1 MEPMLSDPLLP
12 WLVFNSSGKEIDPF
26 LNYPKDVK
34 RESFWNTISIR
45 RKDSTWV
52 GVSDEERL
60 KQESWEEEDGEYLS
74 KVKED
79 SVKVGDMI
87 CTVCYNQGIWKLCGN
102 QYN

>member
-45 RKDSTWV
+45 RKDIAH
-52 GVSDEERL
+52 E
-60 KQESWEEEDGEYLS
+60 WE
-74 KVKED
+74 
-79 SVKVGDMI
+79 
-87 CTVCYNQGIWKLCGN
+87 
-102 QYN
+102 